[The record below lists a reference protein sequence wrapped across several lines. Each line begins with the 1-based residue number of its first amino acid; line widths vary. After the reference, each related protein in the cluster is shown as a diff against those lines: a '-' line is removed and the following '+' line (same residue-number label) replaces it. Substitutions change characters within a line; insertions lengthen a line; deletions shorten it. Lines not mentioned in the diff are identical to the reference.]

1 MKKFHHFA
9 SNAVPLLARI
19 LLFLAFVPTGWHHAM
34 NWTEFQGP
42 QADRLRALGVTSALT
57 RNTGEELVRYETIE
71 QSAPAD
77 GSAYEPVLH
86 ARSLHEL
93 TLTFD
98 ERGMPKPQIAAWVVS
113 VFELVGGGLLL
124 IGLFSR
130 VWAGGI
136 AFWAIGLFGL
146 FAWHGHSWAD
156 LWATN
161 VPSRASMLSLITI
174 ATLAL
179 GIAFSGAGAF
189 SLDAF
194 IFRRGGAG
202 GGGGGGD
209 EE

>member
-34 NWTEFQGP
+34 DWTEFQGAE
-42 QADRLRALGVTSALT
+42 ADRLRALGVSSAVT
-57 RNTGEELVRYETIE
+57 RNTGEELVRYETI
-71 QSAPAD
+71 QQTAAQGD
-77 GSAYEPVLH
+77 GAYEPVLQ

-130 VWAGGI
+130 VWAAGI
-136 AFWAIGLFGL
+136 AFWAVGLFGL

-156 LWATN
+156 MWATN
-161 VPSRASMLSLITI
+161 VPSRASMLSLVTI

-202 GGGGGGD
+202 GGGGGDD
-209 EE
+209 E

>member
-34 NWTEFQGP
+34 DWTEFQGAE
-42 QADRLRALGVTSALT
+42 ADRLRALGVSSAVT
-57 RNTGEELVRYETIE
+57 RNTGEELVRYETI
-71 QSAPAD
+71 QQTAAQGD
-77 GSAYEPVLH
+77 GAYEPVLQ

-130 VWAGGI
+130 VWAAGI
-136 AFWAIGLFGL
+136 AFWAVGLFGL

-156 LWATN
+156 MWATN
-161 VPSRASMLSLITI
+161 VPSRASMLSLVTI

-202 GGGGGGD
+202 GGSGGD
-209 EE
+209 DE

>member
-1 MKKFHHFA
+1 MKKLHHFA

-34 NWTEFQGP
+34 DWTEFQGAE
-42 QADRLRALGVTSALT
+42 ADRLRALGVSSAVT
-57 RNTGEELVRYETIE
+57 RNTGEELVRYETV
-71 QSAPAD
+71 QQTAAQGD
-77 GSAYEPVLH
+77 GAYEPVLQ

-130 VWAGGI
+130 VWAAGI
-136 AFWAIGLFGL
+136 AFWAVGLFGL

-156 LWATN
+156 MWATN
-161 VPSRASMLSLITI
+161 VPSRASMLSLVTI

-202 GGGGGGD
+202 GGGGGDD
-209 EE
+209 E

>member
-34 NWTEFQGP
+34 DWTEFQGVE
-42 QADRLRALGVTSALT
+42 ADRLRALGVSSAVT
-57 RNTGEELVRYETIE
+57 RNTGEELVRYETI
-71 QSAPAD
+71 QQTAAQGD
-77 GSAYEPVLH
+77 GAYEPVLQ

-130 VWAGGI
+130 VWAAGI
-136 AFWAIGLFGL
+136 AFWAVGLFGL

-156 LWATN
+156 MWATN
-161 VPSRASMLSLITI
+161 VPSRASMLSLVTI

-202 GGGGGGD
+202 GGGGGDD
-209 EE
+209 E